1 MKFGTIGAGAVALAF
16 GREALA
22 RGHEVVLSSR
32 RGPAAL
38 VDTVAE
44 LGRGASAAS
53 VEEAASL
60 DYVLLAVPWRNVESA
75 LKSLPAWNGRV
86 LIDATN
92 PFVETSPKLVLA
104 DLGGKGASEVVAAL
118 APGARIV
125 KAFNSIVTAR
135 FNEGPVKNGGRRVIF
150 VSGDHPE
157 PTAFIKQLIESFG
170 FTAIDLGDLA
180 TGGRLR
186 PPWVVG
192 NEGLGGVLPLGRGV
206 APLKAGDRVLVP
218 LYSFSGRER
227 LFPPAAG
234 LFALPE
240 ADPRQLAMLGINPPT
255 AALLLNE
262 SIDLRPGDWVAQ
274 NAANSGVGR
283 SLIAIAKA
291 RGLKTLNFVR
301 RPELVPELQA
311 VGGDLVIVD
320 QSGALDKIRATIG
333 DARVPLGID
342 GVAGEASATIA
353 GVLSESGTVVVYA
366 LMSGKSVTIAPFD
379 LIAKRVVVK
388 GFFLNHPD
396 VELKIPSALRETAP
410 LVASGVIRVPIAA
423 TFRLTA
429 FREAV
434 AHVQRGGKVMF
445 DVEGGI

>member
-32 RGPAAL
+32 RGPDAL
-38 VDTVAE
+38 GDKVAE

-118 APGARIV
+118 AQGARIV

-180 TGGRLR
+180 TGGRL
-186 PPWVVG
+186 
-192 NEGLGGVLPLGRGV
+192 
-206 APLKAGDRVLVP
+206 
-218 LYSFSGRER
+218 
-227 LFPPAAG
+227 
-234 LFALPE
+234 
-240 ADPRQLAMLGINPPT
+240 Q
-255 AALLLNE
+255 
-262 SIDLRPGDWVAQ
+262 Q
-274 NAANSGVGR
+274 
-283 SLIAIAKA
+283 
-291 RGLKTLNFVR
+291 
-301 RPELVPELQA
+301 
-311 VGGDLVIVD
+311 
-320 QSGALDKIRATIG
+320 
-333 DARVPLGID
+333 
-342 GVAGEASATIA
+342 A
-353 GVLSESGTVVVYA
+353 GVRSPVATSSNSAITNTGGADACSANQNFRRAGNRPRTCRPSRTSGT
-366 LMSGKSVTIAPFD
+366 G
-379 LIAKRVVVK
+379 R
-388 GFFLNHPD
+388 
-396 VELKIPSALRETAP
+396 R
-410 LVASGVIRVPIAA
+410 
-423 TFRLTA
+423 
-429 FREAV
+429 
-434 AHVQRGGKVMF
+434 RGA
-445 DVEGGI
+445 DRCRARADQHE